1 MKRLLALTA
10 WLLLA
15 LALRAEPLAVSLV
28 PPDRPLPAGG
38 AATVELVLF
47 NRGATDAPLAAPTA
61 FVAELA
67 AGGRTWRVE
76 LRAVDAATDS
86 SNALAPGRFTTRTYR
101 LTLPAE
107 LRGPAMLQ
115 ARLDGFTPLRG
126 VIDVGA
132 SGTVPADR
140 IAAQPA
146 AAATSTDTAAAD
158 RVEKPTTNLARAEPA
173 ASIIQRTFANRL
185 APHEPIYFI
194 YGPDAP
200 AAKFQF
206 SFKYKLL
213 DITDLGRNTMART
226 LQFAF
231 TQRSLWDIEGES
243 SPFYDTSY
251 MPELIFESLA
261 PKPEERDTWFT
272 WLGYQAAF
280 KHESNGRDGPGSRSL
295 NLVYVRPVF
304 AFGQLDGWHLLVIP
318 ELFAYIDNLSDNP
331 ELKDYRGYGQLRLV
345 FGRNDGPSL
354 MLSTWAG
361 RKFNHPTVQLDL
373 TLPVRT
379 RLLNFETYFLIQYF
393 NGYGESLRAYRDQ
406 TETLR
411 AGFSLVR

>member
-15 LALRAEPLAVSLV
+15 LALRAEPLALSLV
-28 PPDRPLPAGG
+28 PTDRPLPAGG
-38 AATVELVLF
+38 AATIELALF
-47 NRGATDAPLAAPTA
+47 NRGPAEAPLTPPTA
-61 FVAELA
+61 FVAELI

-76 LRAVDAATDS
+76 LHAVEAATDS
-86 SNALAPGRFTTRTYR
+86 SNTLAPGRFATRAYR
-101 LTLPAE
+101 LTVPAE
-107 LRGPAMLQ
+107 VRGPTMLR
-115 ARLDGFTPLRG
+115 ARIDGFALLRG
-126 VIDVGA
+126 VVDI
-132 SGTVPADR
+132 ADGDTR
-140 IAAQPA
+140 RA
-146 AAATSTDTAAAD
+146 AADSTPQLTSSHAAD

-213 DITDLGRNTMART
+213 NFSDAGRNSMART

-231 TQRSLWDIEGES
+231 TQRSLWDIQGES

-251 MPELIFESLA
+251 MPELMFESLA

-295 NLVYVRPVF
+295 NLVYLRPVF

-331 ELKDYRGYGQLRLV
+331 ELKDYRGYGQLHLV
-345 FGRNDGPSL
+345 LGRNDGPSL

-361 RKFNHPTVQLDL
+361 REFNHSTVQLDL
-373 TLPVRT
+373 TLPIRT

-393 NGYGESLRAYRDQ
+393 NGYGESLRAYRDH
-406 TETLR
+406 TETVR